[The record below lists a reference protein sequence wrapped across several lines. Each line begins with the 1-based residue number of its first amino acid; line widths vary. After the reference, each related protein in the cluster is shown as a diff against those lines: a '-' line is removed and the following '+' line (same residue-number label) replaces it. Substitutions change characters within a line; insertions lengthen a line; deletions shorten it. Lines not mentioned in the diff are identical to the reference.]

1 LLKICVTL
9 KDGIPDQSLG
19 IHFFYNWQNIK
30 QRNNAEPELRLL
42 ETPKNILIIKKN
54 SMITKITEK

>member
-1 LLKICVTL
+1 MLKICVTL
-9 KDGIPDQSLG
+9 KDGIPNQSLG
-19 IHFFYNWQNIK
+19 INFFYNWQNIK